1 MTDSVKHF
9 DVIIVGG
16 GPAGTTAALY
26 AQRQGLS
33 AILLEKEKFP
43 RDKICGEALSGKTV
57 TLLRELGLHDEVAQL
72 PGIIINRI
80 LFGSPD
86 HTNLIIDLR
95 NSALNQIPDGF
106 VIRRTIF
113 DHFMFR
119 KAQAAIDECHDGF
132 AVTDILVEDGKVYG
146 VRGHGEGSQTEIEYR
161 ANLVIG
167 ADGYKSIVLRKL
179 GHYKHEA
186 DHICVALR
194 QYHRNV
200 GGLTDQIELHYV
212 DEVIPGY
219 FWIFPLEDGYA
230 NVGIGML
237 HRHMKDYKV
246 DLKAA
251 LQAAIDSPAFRGR
264 FAEAEVLEEPVGWN
278 LPIGSKRRVMSGDG
292 FMLLGDAAGL
302 VDPFTGEGIGNAFFS
317 AKYAMEAARLAKESG
332 DYSAA
337 FLKKNYDKVVWDTVG
352 PELRLSR
359 RLQKIGQYRFLLNF
373 VIRKAAGNKELAN
386 LIAGMIANEVP
397 KEKLTNPFFYLK
409 LLFS

>member
-1 MTDSVKHF
+1 MTESVKYF

-33 AILLEKEKFP
+33 TILLEKEKFP
-43 RDKICGEALSGKTV
+43 RDKICGEALSGKAV
-57 TLLRELGLHDEVAQL
+57 ALLGELGLHDEVAQL

-95 NSALNQIPDGF
+95 NSELNQVPEGF
-106 VIRRTIF
+106 VIRRTVF
-113 DHFMFR
+113 DHFMFQ

-132 AVTDILVEDGKVYG
+132 AVTDVIVEDGKVCG
-146 VRGHGEGSQTEIEYR
+146 VRGHSEGSPAEIEYR

-167 ADGYKSIVLRKL
+167 ADGYKSLVLRKL
-179 GHYKHEA
+179 GLYKHET

-194 QYHRNV
+194 QYYRNV

-219 FWIFPLEDGYA
+219 FWIFPLEDGHV

-237 HRHMKDYKV
+237 HRHMKDGKI
-246 DLKAA
+246 DLKLA
-251 LQAAIDSPAFRGR
+251 LQAAIDSPAFSSR

-278 LPIGSKRRVMSGDG
+278 LPIGSKQRVMSGAG

-332 DYSAA
+332 DYSAE
-337 FLKKNYDKVVWDTVG
+337 FLKINYDRVVWDTLG
-352 PELRLSR
+352 PELKMSR

-373 VIRKAAGNKELAN
+373 VIHKAAKNKELAN

-397 KEKLTNPFFYLK
+397 KEKLANPFFYLK
-409 LLFS
+409 MLFS